1 MKYIFVVGAPGSR
14 WSGVAKSIYYSD
26 QIDQTDDTP
35 ERTYYN
41 PKSPAKAKQLMHR
54 GAYFDPGMEFGN
66 ELENFDS
73 LSKEDLE
80 KRKELKKDY
89 LNKEEIYKFEIYQL
103 QKQVQ
108 NLYIRIKE
116 LNEQI
121 YELTN
126 KK

>member
-1 MKYIFVVGAPGSR
+1 MVSTKGYWDMI
-14 WSGVAKSIYYSD
+14 
-26 QIDQTDDTP
+26 
-35 ERTYYN
+35 
-41 PKSPAKAKQLMHR
+41 
-54 GAYFDPGMEFGN
+54 N
-66 ELENFDS
+66 EHIINS
-73 LSKEDLE
+73 DLE
-80 KRKELKKDY
+80 YLETKNIEDTRKELKKNY
-89 LNKEEIYKFEIYQL
+89 LNKEELYKFEIYQL

>member
-1 MKYIFVVGAPGSR
+1 MVSR
-14 WSGVAKSIYYSD
+14 KGYWDMI
-26 QIDQTDDTP
+26 
-35 ERTYYN
+35 
-41 PKSPAKAKQLMHR
+41 
-54 GAYFDPGMEFGN
+54 N
-66 ELENFDS
+66 EHIINS
-73 LSKEDLE
+73 DLE
-80 KRKELKKDY
+80 YLETKNIEDTRKELKKNY
-89 LNKEEIYKFEIYQL
+89 LDKEELYKFEIYQL

>member
-1 MKYIFVVGAPGSR
+1 MVSTKGHWDMINEH
-14 WSGVAKSIYYSD
+14 IINSD
-26 QIDQTDDTP
+26 
-35 ERTYYN
+35 
-41 PKSPAKAKQLMHR
+41 
-54 GAYFDPGMEFGN
+54 
-66 ELENFDS
+66 LEYLETKNI
-73 LSKEDLE
+73 EE
-80 KRKELKKDY
+80 KRKELKKNY
-89 LNKEEIYKFEIYQL
+89 LQKEEIYKFEIYQL

>member
-1 MKYIFVVGAPGSR
+1 MVSTKGYWDMI
-14 WSGVAKSIYYSD
+14 
-26 QIDQTDDTP
+26 
-35 ERTYYN
+35 
-41 PKSPAKAKQLMHR
+41 
-54 GAYFDPGMEFGN
+54 N
-66 ELENFDS
+66 EHIINS
-73 LSKEDLE
+73 DLE
-80 KRKELKKDY
+80 YLETKNVEDTRKELKKNY
-89 LNKEEIYKFEIYQL
+89 LDKEELYKFEIYQL